1 MKPFRIHKFAN
12 AFFPSGHLN
21 ARVPSVA
28 ASGIKVAEKGL
39 GGLWVGG
46 SVEMTDHGVQ
56 FQANA
61 MNRAL
66 HHGETSV
73 TIPTQAIR
81 NVRREFGFLTG
92 IVVIEHDA
100 GEFRFRCF
108 GAKGVIANYQAATAS
123 SDA

>member
-1 MKPFRIHKFAN
+1 
-12 AFFPSGHLN
+12 
-21 ARVPSVA
+21 
-28 ASGIKVAEKGL
+28 
-39 GGLWVGG
+39 
-46 SVEMTDHGVQ
+46 
-56 FQANA
+56 
-61 MNRAL
+61 
-66 HHGETSV
+66 V

-108 GAKGVIANYQAATAS
+108 GAKGVVANYQAATAS